1 VQSAIETIARAE
13 GLMQAQPL
21 TRMAEIALAAINDS
35 ERPPRTLRGE
45 ERFRRRDGRDLSR
58 RISPAELADLDT
70 PVEHEHP
77 DIHPAAA
84 TTRWDG
90 RRIDRDFAIAVLAD
104 SRRRARERAQ
114 LAG

>member
-1 VQSAIETIARAE
+1 MRHWIDGGGTDLANLVLLCRAHHHAHHDGEFRIA
-13 GLMQAQPL
+13 
-21 TRMAEIALAAINDS
+21 AL
-35 ERPPRTLRGE
+35 GHGGF
-45 ERFRRRDGRDLSR
+45 RFRRRDGRDLSR

-104 SRRRARERAQ
+104 RRRRARERAQ